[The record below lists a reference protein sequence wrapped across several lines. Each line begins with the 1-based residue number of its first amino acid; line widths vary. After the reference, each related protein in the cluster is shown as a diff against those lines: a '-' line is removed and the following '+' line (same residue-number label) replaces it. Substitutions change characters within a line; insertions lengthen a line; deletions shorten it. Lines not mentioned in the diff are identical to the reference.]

1 MLSSH
6 PSYPTFISCWQKVLA
21 VSPLEK
27 LHAAIEKMS
36 NSVSLFT
43 HHQQHCQHLLIWC
56 IRHFVFSA
64 VHLEVGHVVRKP
76 CDEDGALFAAA
87 TVRHRLRLDDRPGF
101 FWTRK
106 QWKATFPTR
115 FDVISFLRQTETFI
129 VHKHTT
135 HSPKKPSSFPIP
147 IHPLGA
153 HLTKPLI
160 SLGAPCS
167 PLLSWLRPL
176 PRLPFI
182 SLL

>member
-6 PSYPTFISCWQKVLA
+6 PSDPTFISCWQKVLA
-21 VSPLEK
+21 VSPLEE
-27 LHAAIEKMS
+27 LHATIEKMS
-36 NSVSLFT
+36 NSVCSHIT
-43 HHQQHCQHLLIWC
+43 NHQQHFLIWC
-56 IRHFVFSA
+56 IRHLRHPFFQRCISRLVMSS
-64 VHLEVGHVVRKP
+64 GSP
-76 CDEDGALFAAA
+76 A
-87 TVRHRLRLDDRPGF
+87 TKMVLSSLPRPSGIACAWMIDLDSFG
-101 FWTRK
+101 
-106 QWKATFPTR
+106 QCNATFPTR

-135 HSPKKPSSFPIP
+135 HSPKKPSSSPIP